1 MFILCL
7 HFLQDIFICKLY
19 FVFHLIKNGLKKNII
34 PGINNYLDKLI
45 TAEGET
51 QYMKIGRE
59 IPPIETQRIK
69 KRMHKKV
76 LKSVRWPSK

>member
-1 MFILCL
+1 MGSVRNTSRNGNYM
-7 HFLQDIFICKLY
+7 KES
-19 FVFHLIKNGLKKNII
+19 NENAGLKKNII

-51 QYMKIGRE
+51 QYMKIGQE